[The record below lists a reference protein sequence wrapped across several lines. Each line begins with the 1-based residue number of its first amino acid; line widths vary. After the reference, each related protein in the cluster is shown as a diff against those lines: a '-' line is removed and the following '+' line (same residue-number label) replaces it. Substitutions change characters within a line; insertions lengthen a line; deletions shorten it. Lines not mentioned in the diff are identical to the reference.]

1 MNIIVLILTL
11 QLYKFEHDLETG
23 ADHLGNELFMA
34 VFSRW
39 LQSSNSLN
47 SVDHIVFTS
56 STGSSVHFVYAS
68 CHL

>member
-1 MNIIVLILTL
+1 MI
-11 QLYKFEHDLETG
+11 LETG

-47 SVDHIVFTS
+47 SVDQIVFTS
-56 STGSSVHFVYAS
+56 STGSSIHFVYAS